1 LAVSLAASQILSRTL
16 TRRDNTARQNRTAPD
31 DARACRRRAPPGS
44 IWPRHPEYQPGHGTF
59 HRLLNHFSEA
69 LMALEMVRGM
79 PECIDDLR
87 AWRPKTYIEHFD
99 GSRLSHRGEVI
110 RMYEAAPRPLR
121 EALDALAGVLNARL
135 AEARDA
141 AVHRRPADHAVAA
154 LRPLIAQLAALIN
167 GSMERSQ
174 AAIDAM
180 FPG

>member
-1 LAVSLAASQILSRTL
+1 MPAPAAAV
-16 TRRDNTARQNRTAPD
+16 P
-31 DARACRRRAPPGS
+31 
-44 IWPRHPEYQPGHGTF
+44 HPEASGPGIPNINPATGLSTDY
-59 HRLLNHFSEA
+59 LNHFSEA

-180 FPG
+180 FPE

>member
-1 LAVSLAASQILSRTL
+1 MPAPAAAV
-16 TRRDNTARQNRTAPD
+16 P
-31 DARACRRRAPPGS
+31 
-44 IWPRHPEYQPGHGTF
+44 HPEASGPGIPNINPATGLSTDY
-59 HRLLNHFSEA
+59 LNHFSEA
-69 LMALEMVRGM
+69 LMALEMVRDM

-121 EALDALAGVLNARL
+121 EALDALARVLNARL

-180 FPG
+180 FPE

>member
-1 LAVSLAASQILSRTL
+1 MPAPAAATVPRPEASGPGVPNINPATGLST
-16 TRRDNTARQNRTAPD
+16 D
-31 DARACRRRAPPGS
+31 
-44 IWPRHPEYQPGHGTF
+44 Y
-59 HRLLNHFSEA
+59 LNHFSEV
-69 LMALEMVRGM
+69 LMALEMVRDM

-87 AWRPKTYIEHFD
+87 AWRPKTYKEHFA

-110 RMYEAAPRPLR
+110 QMYEAAPRPLR
-121 EALDALAGVLNARL
+121 EALDALADVLNARL

-141 AVHRRPADHAVAA
+141 AVQQRPADRAAAA

-180 FPG
+180 FPK

>member
-1 LAVSLAASQILSRTL
+1 MPAPAAAV
-16 TRRDNTARQNRTAPD
+16 P
-31 DARACRRRAPPGS
+31 
-44 IWPRHPEYQPGHGTF
+44 HPEASGPGIPNINPATGLSTDY
-59 HRLLNHFSEA
+59 LNHFSEA
-69 LMALEMVRGM
+69 LMALEMVRDI

-121 EALDALAGVLNARL
+121 EALDALADVLNARL

-180 FPG
+180 FPE

>member
-1 LAVSLAASQILSRTL
+1 MPAPAAAVS
-16 TRRDNTARQNRTAPD
+16 
-31 DARACRRRAPPGS
+31 
-44 IWPRHPEYQPGHGTF
+44 HPEASGPGTPNINPATGLSTDY
-59 HRLLNHFSEA
+59 LNHFSEA
-69 LMALEMVRGM
+69 LMALEMVRDM

-99 GSRLSHRGEVI
+99 GSRLSHRREVI

-121 EALDALAGVLNARL
+121 EALDALADVLNARL

-141 AVHRRPADHAVAA
+141 AVLRRPADHAAAA

-180 FPG
+180 FPE

>member
-1 LAVSLAASQILSRTL
+1 MPAPAAAV
-16 TRRDNTARQNRTAPD
+16 P
-31 DARACRRRAPPGS
+31 
-44 IWPRHPEYQPGHGTF
+44 HPEASGPGIPNINPATGLSTDY
-59 HRLLNHFSEA
+59 LNHFSEA
-69 LMALEMVRGM
+69 LMALEMVRDM

-180 FPG
+180 FPE